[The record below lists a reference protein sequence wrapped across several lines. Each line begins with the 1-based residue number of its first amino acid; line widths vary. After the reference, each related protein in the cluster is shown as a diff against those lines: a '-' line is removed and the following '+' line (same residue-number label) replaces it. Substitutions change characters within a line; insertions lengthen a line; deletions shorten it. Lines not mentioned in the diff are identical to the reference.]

1 MNDITITGNVVY
13 DPERRAA
20 SGKSWVTFR
29 VAHNHR
35 HRDLA
40 TGEWVDGEPTFI
52 EVSCWRALADNVATS
67 VVRGMPVLVT
77 GRLRSRETTTESGDS
92 VVRRTYYSIEAESVG
107 LDLRFTAVAARPSK
121 SAAAQRQEDVAIAEA
136 TGSLPESV
144 SFVPSSEF
152 SEEEAA

>member
-29 VAHNHR
+29 IAHNHR
-35 HRDLA
+35 HRDMA

-52 EVSCWRALADNVATS
+52 EVSCWRTLADNVAAS

-77 GRLRSRETTTESGDS
+77 GRLRSRESTTESGDS

-121 SAAAQRQEDVAIAEA
+121 SAASQRQEDVAIAEA
-136 TGSLPESV
+136 TAVLGESAP
-144 SFVPSSEF
+144 FDPSRGLSEH
-152 SEEEAA
+152 EAA